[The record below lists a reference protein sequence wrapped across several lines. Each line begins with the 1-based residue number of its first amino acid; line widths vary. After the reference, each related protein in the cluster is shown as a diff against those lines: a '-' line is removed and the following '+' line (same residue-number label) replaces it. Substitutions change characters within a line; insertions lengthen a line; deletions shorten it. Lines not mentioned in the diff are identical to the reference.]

1 MKKSFKKNRI
11 QVFLIILIL
20 LLSTKID
27 FRFDEINPGSF
38 VDDAEYYYHSQTIGI
53 DFDLDYSNQMPDT
66 PNRNLN
72 KDDKEKTLPVHSIGV
87 GIFAA
92 PFLFLSNLVSKII
105 DFNSFVSFNYF
116 LYSLVPIFYIFSSGK
131 LIEKILSVNH
141 VEYSKLLLYL
151 SIFGSGVSYFAFER
165 FSMSHVYEFF
175 GTTFLIYLVTIH
187 QSKTRFQK
195 IILEIFIPV
204 FMFVA
209 LTVRWSNYFLLI
221 VPFFY
226 KYLINKDTENF
237 YKKFTFIFGFFLG
250 LALFLLHTK
259 YLYGIYTINPSD
271 IFLQVESRISNDYY
285 RFFDLNRFFENIIY
299 ILRAAFIINFSQE
312 FGLFYFSP
320 ILFFGYFSIFYFLLK
335 GKFTSFLIVS
345 LIQIFPFFSTLVL
358 NNPGYSYGY
367 RYMYSTIPVFIILF
381 FISFQHKNI
390 IKNYIFV
397 FSIFAYLSIL
407 FFESSE
413 LAVLSSDYV
422 TNSFG
427 LYTKYVNPTY
437 LSGIL
442 NSFLIFD
449 SYLNVIF
456 TSFLGV
462 FIIKILSHITE
473 PYSFIEQF
481 RPLTEDI
488 SDLINNSLNFSW
500 SMFTVLI
507 LFFLIISLNLINDK
521 T

>member
-1 MKKSFKKNRI
+1 MKKSSKKNRI

-53 DFDLDYSNQMPDT
+53 DFDLDYSNQMPGT

-285 RFFDLNRFFENIIY
+285 RFFDLNRF
-299 ILRAAFIINFSQE
+299 
-312 FGLFYFSP
+312 
-320 ILFFGYFSIFYFLLK
+320 LK
-335 GKFTSFLIVS
+335 
-345 LIQIFPFFSTLVL
+345 
-358 NNPGYSYGY
+358 
-367 RYMYSTIPVFIILF
+367 
-381 FISFQHKNI
+381 ISF
-390 IKNYIFV
+390 IF
-397 FSIFAYLSIL
+397 
-407 FFESSE
+407 
-413 LAVLSSDYV
+413 
-422 TNSFG
+422 
-427 LYTKYVNPTY
+427 
-437 LSGIL
+437 
-442 NSFLIFD
+442 
-449 SYLNVIF
+449 
-456 TSFLGV
+456 
-462 FIIKILSHITE
+462 
-473 PYSFIEQF
+473 
-481 RPLTEDI
+481 
-488 SDLINNSLNFSW
+488 
-500 SMFTVLI
+500 
-507 LFFLIISLNLINDK
+507 
-521 T
+521 